1 MTTIRLLLID
11 DQDTIRRGLAMCL
24 ALEPDIAVIGEA
36 GDGTEAI
43 RLAREL
49 HPDIILMD
57 VEMRGMDGIA
67 ATEAIGRL
75 PQPSIVIVL
84 SIHDDCATR
93 ARARAAGATAFVGK
107 HDGCEAVLAAI
118 RHAAHQSRP
127 SPSPIRAPSCTV
139 AREREE

>member
-1 MTTIRLLLID
+1 MTNIRLLLVD

-24 ALEPDIAVIGEA
+24 TLESDIEIIGEA

-49 HPDIILMD
+49 HPDVILMD
-57 VEMRGMDGIA
+57 VEMRGLDGIA
-67 ATEAIGRL
+67 ATAAIGRL
-75 PQPSIVIVL
+75 PRPSVVVAL

-118 RHAAHQSRP
+118 RGAASQPRP
-127 SPSPIRAPSCTV
+127 LPNPTPVSNCTV
-139 AREREE
+139 ARA